1 MAYRTDDPL
10 ADHDRFEREQELLAA
25 KLPTCDYCEKPVD
38 DYYWNINGEIF
49 CEDCLNEH
57 FRMAVEVW

>member
-1 MAYRTDDPL
+1 MFRTDDPL
-10 ADHDRFEREQELLAA
+10 MDFDRWERQKEQQAASLPECDH
-25 KLPTCDYCEKPVD
+25 CEKPID

-49 CEDCLNEH
+49 CEGCLNEN